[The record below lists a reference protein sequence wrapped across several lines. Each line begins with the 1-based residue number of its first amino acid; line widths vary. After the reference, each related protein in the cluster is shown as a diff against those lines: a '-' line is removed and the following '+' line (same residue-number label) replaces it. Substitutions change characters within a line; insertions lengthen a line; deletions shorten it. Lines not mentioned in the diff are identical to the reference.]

1 MNDVDS
7 STALHV
13 ASNCGYVPVIEA
25 LVEGGV
31 RMNNFDKSAQT
42 ALHVAARYGR
52 HTVMEVLNVWGA
64 SVNDLLVLGTSE
76 SLR

>member
-42 ALHVAARYGR
+42 ARYGR

-64 SVNDLLVLGTSE
+64 NVNDILPSLLVLGTSE